1 MEDKIFTCIVDID
14 TENNNY
20 TIALPNNYRLKL
32 GYKGKDDIKYIIL
45 ISDNEEKVIAS
56 YNNKIGQLNL
66 KNMLP
71 PTPSIV
77 TYLMR
82 SYVLIES
89 NQQYEFIKGVI
100 GSLGRRGYE
109 VNDIDFFKPNFY
121 KSEGDSIVIRHDGY
135 IYVENTKQ
143 SGRIVLQEH
152 GILVIKEHN
161 NKIYYNT
168 IDKYQKEICLYTQEI
183 YLEKILPTFKYEYS
197 KDCLR
202 IHFTKTR
209 YFDVYKNN
217 SELLGTLITTKDS
230 EERIDIAFDD
240 LQDDYQSIFKEYQLK
255 LRDNKWATL
264 SIIYHIIE
272 VISEYIKGKTK
283 YTMGA
288 REMANLYMEMNTQIK
303 FISSSPNEYIICDDT
318 TDILE
323 FYKIRVNKDKLY
335 ALYSLNYTNNP
346 EEEVLIATDTDLRL
360 LHKAAGVELWNN

>member
-1 MEDKIFTCIVDID
+1 MEDKIFTRIVDID

-20 TIALPNNYRLKL
+20 TIALPNNYKLKL
-32 GYKGKDDIKYIIL
+32 GYKGTDGVKYIIL
-45 ISDNEEKVIAS
+45 IKDNEEKVIAS

-66 KNMLP
+66 KDMLP

-77 TYLMR
+77 TYLTR
-82 SYVLIES
+82 NGVLLET
-89 NQQYEFIKGVI
+89 NQQYEFIKDVI
-100 GSLGRRGYE
+100 ISLGHRGYE
-109 VNDIDFFKPNFY
+109 VNDLDFFRPNFY
-121 KSEGDSIVIRHDGY
+121 KTEGDSIVIRHDDY

-143 SGRIVLQEH
+143 PGRIVLQEQ
-152 GILVIKEHN
+152 GILVIKEHD
-161 NKIYYNT
+161 NKISYNAIGYYRK
-168 IDKYQKEICLYTQEI
+168 DADLYTQEI
-183 YLEKILPTFKYEYS
+183 CLEKILPTFKYEYS

-209 YFDVYKNN
+209 YFDFYKNN
-217 SELLGTLITTKDS
+217 SELLGTLVTIKED

-240 LQDDYQSIFKEYQLK
+240 LQDDYQSIFKEYQLR

-272 VISEYIKGKTK
+272 VVSEYIKGKTK
-283 YTMGA
+283 YPIGA
-288 REMANLYMEMNTQIK
+288 REMANLYMEMNTQLK

-323 FYKIRVNKDKLY
+323 FYKIKVNKDKSY
-335 ALYSLNYTNNP
+335 AIYSLDYTNNP

-360 LHKAAGVELWNN
+360 LHEAAGV

>member
-1 MEDKIFTCIVDID
+1 MEQLIFTRIVDID

-32 GYKGKDDIKYIIL
+32 GYKGKDGIKYIIL
-45 ISDNEEKVIAS
+45 ISDNEEKIIAS
-56 YNNKIGQLNL
+56 YDPCDEIFNL
-66 KNMLP
+66 SNMFLP
-71 PTPSIV
+71 TSNIV
-77 TYLMR
+77 TYLTR
-82 SYVLIES
+82 NGILLETSEQYGFIKDIIES
-89 NQQYEFIKGVI
+89 LCGT
-100 GSLGRRGYE
+100 GYE
-109 VNDIDFFKPNFY
+109 VNDLDFFKPDFY
-121 KSEGDSIVIRHDGY
+121 KAEGDSIATGY
-135 IYVENTKQ
+135 SDYVYVENTKQ
-143 SGRIVLQEH
+143 SGRIVLQEY
-152 GILVIKEHN
+152 GILIIKEYD

-168 IDKYQKEICLYTQEI
+168 IDNYQKEIGLYTQEI
-183 YLEKILPTFKYEYS
+183 CLEKILPTFKYEYS

-217 SELLGTLITTKDS
+217 SNLFGTVVTNKEN
-230 EERIDIAFDD
+230 EERIDIVFND
-240 LQDDYQSIFKEYQLK
+240 LPDSYQNTFRYYKLL

-283 YTMGA
+283 YPMGA

-323 FYKIRVNKDKLY
+323 FYKIKVNKDKSY
-335 ALYSLNYTNNP
+335 AIYSLDYTNNP

-360 LHKAAGVELWNN
+360 LHEAAGAQSWIN